1 VTAIGSTIALQG
13 CTLAADERDDMD
25 RGLYI
30 AASGMLAEQVRQ
42 DQIAND
48 LANASTAGYKADRTT
63 QQSFGSMLLTNSLT
77 GATIGSQTTAVQVT
91 GTVTDFTPQPLKD
104 TGEPLDFAING
115 DGFFAVQTAQ
125 GTRYTRNGQFGS
137 DAQGRLVTAT
147 GNLVLGRNNQPL
159 AIGAD
164 GKVDPRQLNVV
175 LLNNPRKTG
184 DNLVTGTPG
193 GAGTAGTVRAGA
205 LEGSGADPTQAMVDM
220 IASMRTY
227 EAGQKVIRTIDETL
241 GKAATS
247 VGSVTG

>member
-1 VTAIGSTIALQG
+1 
-13 CTLAADERDDMD
+13 MD

-63 QQSFGSMLLTNSLT
+63 QQSFGSMLLTNSVT
-77 GATIGSQTTAVQVT
+77 GGTVGSQTTAVQVT
-91 GTVTDFTPQPLKD
+91 GTVTDFTPEPLKD

-137 DAQGRLVTAT
+137 DTQGRLVTTT
-147 GNLVLGRNNQPL
+147 GNPVLGRNNQPI

-164 GKVDPRQLNVV
+164 GKVDPRTLNVV
-175 LLNNPRKTG
+175 MLNNPRKTG
-184 DNLVTGTPG
+184 DNLVTGTP

-220 IASMRTY
+220 IASMRAY
-227 EAGQKVIRTIDETL
+227 EAGQKVIQTIDETL

-247 VGSVTG
+247 VGTVTG